1 MPAFPGVCATLIML
15 CLVST
20 GLLAEEPA
28 SFVGMTFNIRYDN
41 PGDGPD
47 GWKHRRDAVARLIA
61 SRKVDVVGLQEV
73 MANQLD
79 DLRERLPEYEF
90 IGGGRDSGKRK
101 GEFSPLLVRKESFKV
116 VSSGTFWLSES
127 PDKAGSKGWDAALP
141 RICTWARLESRVPG
155 RSDVLAASTHFD
167 HRGKQARLESAKLLR
182 AELQSLRKKEEIA
195 GGAILM
201 GDFNCTEQDP
211 PYAALVEKP
220 ADGQAAWTDA
230 YHATDVVHKGPDSTW
245 NGFKEIV
252 PHRRIDFV
260 FVSGL
265 NATRHEI
272 VDERVAGRFLSD
284 HLPVIVT
291 VQ

>member
-1 MPAFPGVCATLIML
+1 MPSFPRLYVTLVMVCLAPA
-15 CLVST
+15 
-20 GLLAEEPA
+20 GLLAEEQAPLVA
-28 SFVGMTFNIRYDN
+28 MTFNIRYDN

-61 SRKVDVVGLQEV
+61 ARKVDVAALQEV

-90 IGGGRDSGKRK
+90 IGVGRDDGQRK

-127 PDKAGSKGWDAALP
+127 PDKPGSKGWDAALP
-141 RICTWARLESRVPG
+141 RICTWARLESRMPG
-155 RSDVLAASTHFD
+155 RSDLLAASTHFD

-182 AELQSLRKKEEIA
+182 DKLPSLRTKEEST

-201 GDFNCTEQDP
+201 GDFNCTEQDA
-211 PYAALVEKP
+211 PYAALAEKP
-220 ADGQAAWTDA
+220 AEGDPAWTDA
-230 YHATDVVHKGPDSTW
+230 YHAADIVRKGPDSTW

-252 PHRRIDFV
+252 PKQRIDFI

-265 NATRHEI
+265 KVTGHEI
-272 VDERVAGRFLSD
+272 VDERVANRFLSD
-284 HLPVIVT
+284 HLPVIAT
-291 VQ
+291 VE